1 MNLIIFEL
9 EGILTEIFFM
19 AEKGFYMKNFELK
32 CMQLDLARQK
42 ENIDFIKEF
51 TMLAKD
57 AGYNSV
63 LLYLEDRIRT
73 ESYPY
78 ISVEDSYSVEEMREL
93 VAFAES
99 INIEL
104 IPCVATLGH
113 AERFLKHP
121 ELAHLSEVTRG
132 VKNRFGA
139 EGSQD
144 VFCMNHP
151 EFYPF
156 MEKYLEEVAEIF
168 PSQYFHA
175 GLDEFFNFNLCERCR
190 KLMKNMLDE
199 EKMFLKHIIR
209 INDCLNK
216 LGKRMM
222 MWSDMFEIYTT
233 VIQDVP
239 KNIIMVDWQYQNDV
253 RFYLGHL
260 FELGVEKRMRVND
273 ELGFTAVAAPADC
286 NLTNPE
292 SCLKY
297 ASEKNAWG
305 YLVTSWEKNDTFLY
319 RVFPVFFYIGQL
331 MTGKD
336 TDEAWNSTVKY
347 IFNTDDKI
355 LAQTVRLILAES
367 VMRHFAEV
375 GDGALCS
382 RPFEGI
388 ALDAKMRY
396 ESLLV
401 MLKDCKDKVN
411 SDLGR
416 KVYSDLLNVLEEKCI
431 AYDFKTSFW
440 DVIDYGR
447 NPEFFARAEKA
458 RSRFAALLNKK
469 SDDWKMWRN
478 GITGNVFEARR
489 ESLLKRIDDKIAAL
503 EKGSYIKLRFC
514 MSDIYV
520 VNNFDL
526 ELRINGIWHK
536 VSERNGAKPSGA
548 SALTEY
554 VYFCDIEGT
563 PEALKFTLR
572 GMGGRGLAYI
582 EICTADGQ
590 VFIPSEVIGI
600 ENIVEHAEYLLE
612 NDGKYAYFNIQSTR
626 HNYVNVET
634 AEVPH
639 SVTLALKEDK

>member
-1 MNLIIFEL
+1 
-9 EGILTEIFFM
+9 
-19 AEKGFYMKNFELK
+19 MKNFELK

-42 ENIDFIKEF
+42 ENIAFIKEF
-51 TMLAKD
+51 IVLAKD

-73 ESYPY
+73 KSYPF
-78 ISVEDSYSVEEMREL
+78 ISEEDSYSVEEMREL
-93 VAFAES
+93 VAFAEGN
-99 INIEL
+99 NIEL

-121 ELAHLSEVTRG
+121 ELAHLSEVTKG
-132 VKNRFGA
+132 MKNRFGA

-209 INDCLNK
+209 INECLKK
-216 LGKRMM
+216 LNKRMM

-233 VIQDVP
+233 VMKDVP
-239 KNIIMVDWQYQNDV
+239 NNIIMVDWQYLKDV
-253 RFYLGHL
+253 RFYHGHL
-260 FELGVEKRMRVND
+260 FELGVENRMRVND
-273 ELGFTAVAAPADC
+273 ELGFTTVVAPADC

-331 MTGKD
+331 MSGKNS
-336 TDEAWNSTVKY
+336 DEAWFSTSKY
-347 IFNTDDKI
+347 IFNTDDKV
-355 LAQTVRLILAES
+355 LAQTVRIILSES

-375 GDGALCS
+375 SDGTFCI
-382 RPFEGI
+382 RQFEGI
-388 ALDAKMRY
+388 ALDDKMRY
-396 ESLLV
+396 ETLLD
-401 MLKDCKDKVN
+401 MLKDCGDKVN

-416 KVYSDLLNVLEEKCI
+416 KVYGDLLNVLEEKCI
-431 AYDFKTSFW
+431 AFDFKSSFW

-447 NPEFFARAEKA
+447 NPEFFARAENA
-458 RSRFAALLNKK
+458 RARFTALLDKK
-469 SDDWKMWRN
+469 SEDWEMWRK
-478 GITGNVFEARR
+478 GICGNVFESRR
-489 ESLLKRIDDKIAAL
+489 ESLLKRVDEKIAAL
-503 EKGSYIKLRFC
+503 KKGSYIKLRFC

-526 ELRINGIWHK
+526 ELRINGVWHK
-536 VSERNGAKPSGA
+536 VSERNGIKPSGS

-554 VYFCDIEGT
+554 VCFCDFDGA
-563 PEALKFTLR
+563 PDAVKFTLR

-582 EICTADGQ
+582 EIRTADGRIL
-590 VFIPSEVIGI
+590 VPSEVIDT
-600 ENIVEHAEYLLE
+600 ENIVEHAEHLLE
-612 NDGKYAYFNIQSTR
+612 NDGKYAFFNIQSTR
-626 HNYVNVET
+626 YNYVNVET
-634 AEVPH
+634 SEVPH
-639 SVTLALKEDK
+639 SVTLALKEEY